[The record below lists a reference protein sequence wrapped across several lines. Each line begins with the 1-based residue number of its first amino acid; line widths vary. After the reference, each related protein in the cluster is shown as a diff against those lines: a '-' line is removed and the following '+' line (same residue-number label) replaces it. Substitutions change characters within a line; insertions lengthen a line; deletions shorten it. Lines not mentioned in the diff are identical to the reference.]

1 MCAATDSQKQFS
13 LNVFSLQAVC
23 APIWGAGMDLG
34 LKGKTVIVTGGS
46 GGIGRGLVLEF
57 AREGCNV
64 VSADIDAGAHLAD
77 EAKRQGLAGRVHSV
91 IADITSRAGADAM
104 VAATHE
110 AFGPVDVLINNAG
123 GATEPADFEKL
134 TEKDRRWEIAINC
147 DGTVNC
153 CQAVAADMLGRG
165 SGSIVNISSNAA
177 QLGDAAVTMVHYGSV
192 KGFINSFSKALAYE
206 WGPRGVRVNNISP
219 GWIVPHADE
228 HVGQQSF
235 WNRYGFTMMGTTAGM
250 QKAMEDGTL
259 FNMHNL
265 PIKRL
270 GRPED
275 IANLAL
281 FLASDRSG
289 YITGQRIGVGGGAYM
304 P

>member
-1 MCAATDSQKQFS
+1 MR
-13 LNVFSLQAVC
+13 
-23 APIWGAGMDLG
+23 MDLG
-34 LKGKTVIVTGGS
+34 LAGKTVIVTGGS

-64 VSADIDAGAHLAD
+64 VSADIDTGGHLIE
-77 EAKRQGLAGRVHSV
+77 EARRQNLTGRILPV
-91 IADITSRAGADAM
+91 IADITSRAGADA
-104 VAATHE
+104 VVKAANE
-110 AFGPVDVLINNAG
+110 AFGPVDVLVNNAG
-123 GATEPADFEKL
+123 GATVPADFEKL
-134 TEKDRRWEIAINC
+134 TEQDRRWEIAINC

-165 SGSIVNISSNAA
+165 TGSIVNISPNAA

-206 WGPRGVRVNNISP
+206 WGPKGVRVNNISP

-235 WNRYGFTMMGTTAGM
+235 WSRYGFQMMGTTAAM
-250 QKAMEDGTL
+250 QQAMEQGTL

-265 PIKRL
+265 PVKRL
-270 GRPED
+270 GRPGD
-275 IANLAL
+275 SGNLA
-281 FLASDRSG
+281 A
-289 YITGQRIGVGGGAYM
+289 
-304 P
+304 